1 MTSPRALTAKQQEW
15 ISHLEQ
21 AQQQKLTLR
30 EYAHRA
36 GIKAATLYAA
46 RKWLNEKTS
55 RGASVPVM
63 FAEARVVGDGPLESC
78 VLHLAP
84 GIRLQMAALPS
95 PQWLATLCAQ
105 WERRS

>member
-1 MTSPRALTAKQQEW
+1 MTPPRALTAKQQAW

-30 EYAHRA
+30 EYARRA
-36 GIKAATLYAA
+36 GIKASALYAA
-46 RKWLNEKTS
+46 RKWLNEKAS
-55 RGASVPVM
+55 RGTAVPVS

-84 GIRLQMAALPS
+84 GLRLQMAVLPS
-95 PQWLATLCAQ
+95 PQWLATLGAQ